1 MSDSEDGEIGRV
13 RESEN
18 EYDSDEENIEEVLV
32 PQHPSIS
39 DVDIGANYDRLGT
52 TVPPPPP
59 PLSLEELRMQY
70 PHAFS
75 PASELALQSV
85 LDELQLPF
93 TVSPFQLFATN
104 ALLNGVDVVGIL
116 PTGSGKTLVQG

>member
-1 MSDSEDGEIGRV
+1 MSDSEDEVGLAGNS
-13 RESEN
+13 ESEH
-18 EYDSDEENIEEVLV
+18 DSSEENTGEELL
-32 PQHPSIS
+32 PSASTIT
-39 DVDIGANYDRLGT
+39 DTDIAANYARLGN

-75 PASELALQSV
+75 AESEFALQSV

-104 ALLNGVDVVGIL
+104 ALLNRGRGQIL
-116 PTGSGKTLVQG
+116 LCGFCP